1 MQKAINDFRANVARS
16 RNLGGLYSALTSLT
30 TGAVDASDI
39 LRAQIVLS
47 VSALDCF
54 IHELTLLG
62 MLEVFSGKKPTTP
75 SFLKFRISMDFVL
88 AANGSPTA
96 SSSFELEIRER
107 HSFLSFQQPDKVA
120 EAIRL
125 FSNVELWRQ
134 VASKLSIPEISAK
147 NQLKLIVDRRNK
159 IAHEADIDPTYGVRW
174 PISETD
180 VVSTLDFIEKLCE
193 SIYDIVA

>member
-1 MQKAINDFRANVARS
+1 MQKAIKDFRENIARA

-30 TGAVDASDI
+30 TGAIDASDI

-54 IHELTLLG
+54 VHELTLLG
-62 MLEVFSGKKPTTP
+62 MLEVFSGKRPATP

-88 AANGSPTA
+88 ATGGSSTA

-107 HSFLSFQQPDKVA
+107 HSFLSFQQPEKVA

-125 FSNVELWRQ
+125 FSDVVLWQQ
-134 VASKLSIPEISAK
+134 VSSKLSISETSVK

-174 PISETD
+174 PISEID
-180 VVSTLDFIEKLCE
+180 VISALDFIEKLCE
-193 SIYDIVA
+193 SIYDVVV